1 MLWGSL
7 RSRELTYLISQLWKR
22 KIILKIAI
30 SRGYVSS
37 QKGIEIAHEMGIVFL
52 TN

>member
-30 SRGYVSS
+30 SGAMLVPRRVLKLPMKWELCS
-37 QKGIEIAHEMGIVFL
+37 
-52 TN
+52 